1 MNKDRRGLLKL
12 LIGAMIIVSF
22 VMVINVIFVSVFK
35 LHVRSMT
42 SLDEYVTSVNY
53 IREDIYASRGNIYD
67 ANGITIAQ
75 DKNTY
80 SIICYMSKSRYN
92 ADGSPAHVE
101 DIDYTANVLAN
112 LLGGDAKEIA
122 AILESAEGKYQTE
135 IGTVGRQIDEKVKEA
150 IEEYELPGVDFVASS
165 KRYYPLGDIMS
176 PYLVGFAQDDAGK
189 LVGKMGVEQY
199 LNDELSGIDGYR
211 VYQADEDGYVL
222 PGMTEEIKEPQDGY
236 DVYLTLDN
244 VIQEALETALEK
256 TMEER
261 NASRA
266 WGAVVEIDSGKILAW
281 GQSPSYDP
289 NKLDIEEYNNFGS
302 QTMFE
307 PGSVFKSFAYAAAME
322 EGVYDGTVGVDSGNF
337 CFVSNGTD
345 PVRTYSDDNYGCL
358 TNSED
363 KVYGWVEYDYGL
375 IMSLNTVTASIVT
388 DLISP
393 DKYLEYLYDFGFF
406 QRVDTDGI
414 RENVGSINFSQPVE
428 KLTATYGA
436 GLTVNMLELIQA
448 YTAIFGNGEMIKP
461 YFIERIV
468 NNDTGSIIYEGQ
480 REVVSTPISEDTAKS
495 MQDLLRRVVTDEA
508 GTAKHYEVEGLD
520 VMAKTGTQQILDE
533 SGIYIDGS
541 DVLSSVILAF
551 PYDDPQYMI
560 YYAFESAYDRNNHY
574 YTGPITEL
582 IERVG
587 LLGGLTDEMNTN
599 EEEVSNTIVKEE
611 MPNLKG
617 QTLEEAKERLDGH
630 DVVVLGDGS
639 TILDQYP
646 KEGSTIYSN
655 HKIYLLTSTSSFTM
669 PDLTGWSRKEVT
681 ELWSI
686 TGVPFTLDGY
696 GVVTSQSIAPGE
708 VVSKDDV
715 IIVRLED
722 LKDPNASS
730 TDTDSETIEE

>member
-436 GLTVNMLELIQA
+436 GLTVNMLELLQA

-480 REVVSTPISEDTAKS
+480 RGVVSTPISEDTAKS

-599 EEEVSNTIVKEE
+599 EEEVSNMIVKEE

-715 IIVRLED
+715 IMVTLED

>member
-414 RENVGSINFSQPVE
+414 RENVGSIHFSQPVE

-436 GLTVNMLELIQA
+436 GLTVNMLELLQA

-480 REVVSTPISEDTAKS
+480 RKVVSTPISEDTAKS

-715 IIVRLED
+715 IIVTLED

>member
-345 PVRTYSDDNYGCL
+345 PVRTYSNDNYGCL

-436 GLTVNMLELIQA
+436 GLTVNMLELLQA

-715 IIVRLED
+715 IVVTLED

-730 TDTDSETIEE
+730 ADTDSETIEE

>member
-345 PVRTYSDDNYGCL
+345 PVRTYSNDNYGCL

-436 GLTVNMLELIQA
+436 GLTVNMIELLQA

-461 YFIERIV
+461 YFIDRIV
-468 NNDTGSIIYEGQ
+468 NNDTGSIIYKGQ
-480 REVVSTPISEDTAKS
+480 REVVSTPIDEDTAKS

-587 LLGGLTDEMNTN
+587 LLGGLTDEMNTS

-617 QTLEEAKERLDGH
+617 QTLEEAKERLEGR
-630 DVVVLGDGS
+630 DVVVLGDGA

-715 IIVRLED
+715 IVVTLED

>member
-135 IGTVGRQIDEKVKEA
+135 IGIVGRQIDEKVKEA

-630 DVVVLGDGS
+630 DVVVLGDGA

-715 IIVRLED
+715 IMVTLED